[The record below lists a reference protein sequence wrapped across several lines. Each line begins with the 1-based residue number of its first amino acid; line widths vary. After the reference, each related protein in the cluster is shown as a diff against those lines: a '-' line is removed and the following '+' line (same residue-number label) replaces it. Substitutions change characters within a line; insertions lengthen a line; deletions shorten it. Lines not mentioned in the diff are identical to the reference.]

1 MRYISTRQT
10 GGQTVSFE
18 HALLQGL
25 ARDGGLYIPERWPA
39 LDNDALAALRG
50 RPYAEVAAA
59 VMAEFTGRAFSRK
72 QLAAIAAESY
82 AGFDHPATAP
92 LVQLGPDQWLLE
104 LFHGPTLAF
113 KDFALQMVARLLD
126 AVLAKRGRTA
136 TILAAT
142 SGDTGAAAIE
152 AFRGREALS
161 VVVLH
166 PAGRVSEMQRRQM
179 TTAAEPNVHNVAIAG
194 TFDDCQALVKAL
206 FADLALR
213 DEDRARSGQL
223 DQLGPC
229 RGADRLLRL
238 CALALGAPGRA
249 VSFTV
254 PTGNFGNVYAGY
266 AARQMGVPIER
277 LMVAT
282 NRNDILA
289 RFFETGLYRKGT
301 VHRTLSPSM
310 DIQVASNF
318 ERLLADLSGRDGD
331 AVCALMAELAEHG
344 EFTLRGAR
352 LAQAKAAFAA
362 ARADD
367 DACLATIA
375 DVWRESGRMIDP
387 HSAAGVHAARLHGAG
402 AAPMVSLATAHA
414 AKFPD
419 AIERAIGVSPGPAA
433 QACGARGE
441 ARTGDGA
448 ARGCGPA
455 HALHPRPGPRAAA
468 GVRGVSVQIT
478 PLANGLRVVS
488 DPVDHVETAS
498 VGLWVDVGA
507 RCETE
512 ETNGLS
518 HLLEHM
524 AFKGTE
530 RRSARDIAEEIEAVG
545 GHLNAYTSRETTAYY
560 AKVMKEDVPLALDL
574 LADILQHST
583 FDEEELERERAV
595 VIQEIAQVND
605 TPDDLVFDR
614 FQETAYPDQ
623 PIGRTI
629 LGPPE
634 RVGSYSREALAAY
647 MGAHY
652 RAARMVLVGSGRV
665 DHDALVAAAEA
676 AFTAL
681 PEGPVPAPAA
691 AVYSGGDCRI
701 ARDLEQAHLLVGF
714 DGLAYDD
721 DDFYALQVMSTLLG
735 GGMSSRLFQEIRER
749 RGLAYSVF
757 TFASSYADGGIF
769 GVYAGAGE
777 DELAEL
783 IPVMADELVNACAT
797 VGDEEVARA
806 RAQLKAGLLMS
817 LESTQ
822 ARAERLGRHILLFGR
837 PLTIAELIE
846 RVDAVDR
853 EAVQRTACRIL
864 QGCRPTVA
872 ALGPIARL
880 EGHDSIAA
888 RFA

>member
-1 MRYISTRQT
+1 M
-10 GGQTVSFE
+10 
-18 HALLQGL
+18 
-25 ARDGGLYIPERWPA
+25 
-39 LDNDALAALRG
+39 
-50 RPYAEVAAA
+50 
-59 VMAEFTGRAFSRK
+59 
-72 QLAAIAAESY
+72 
-82 AGFDHPATAP
+82 
-92 LVQLGPDQWLLE
+92 
-104 LFHGPTLAF
+104 
-113 KDFALQMVARLLD
+113 
-126 AVLAKRGRTA
+126 
-136 TILAAT
+136 
-142 SGDTGAAAIE
+142 
-152 AFRGREALS
+152 
-161 VVVLH
+161 
-166 PAGRVSEMQRRQM
+166 
-179 TTAAEPNVHNVAIAG
+179 
-194 TFDDCQALVKAL
+194 
-206 FADLALR
+206 
-213 DEDRARSGQL
+213 
-223 DQLGPC
+223 
-229 RGADRLLRL
+229 
-238 CALALGAPGRA
+238 
-249 VSFTV
+249 
-254 PTGNFGNVYAGY
+254 
-266 AARQMGVPIER
+266 
-277 LMVAT
+277 
-282 NRNDILA
+282 
-289 RFFETGLYRKGT
+289 
-301 VHRTLSPSM
+301 
-310 DIQVASNF
+310 
-318 ERLLADLSGRDGD
+318 
-331 AVCALMAELAEHG
+331 
-344 EFTLRGAR
+344 
-352 LAQAKAAFAA
+352 
-362 ARADD
+362 
-367 DACLATIA
+367 
-375 DVWRESGRMIDP
+375 
-387 HSAAGVHAARLHGAG
+387 
-402 AAPMVSLATAHA
+402 
-414 AKFPD
+414 
-419 AIERAIGVSPGPAA
+419 
-433 QACGARGE
+433 
-441 ARTGDGA
+441 
-448 ARGCGPA
+448 
-455 HALHPRPGPRAAA
+455 
-468 GVRGVSVQIT
+468 SVQIT

-498 VGLWVDVGA
+498 IGLWVDVGA

-583 FDEEELERERAV
+583 FDQEELERERAV

-665 DHDALVAAAEA
+665 DHDSLVAAAET

-681 PEGPVPAPAA
+681 PEGPVPAHAA
-691 AVYSGGDCRI
+691 AVYGGGDCRI
-701 ARDLEQAHLLVGF
+701 ARDLEQAHVLIGF

-837 PLTIAELIE
+837 PLTIDELIE

-864 QGCRPTVA
+864 QGGHPTVA

-880 EGHDSIAA
+880 EDHDSIAA

>member
-1 MRYISTRQT
+1 MSDQTTR
-10 GGQTVSFE
+10 
-18 HALLQGL
+18 
-25 ARDGGLYIPERWPA
+25 
-39 LDNDALAALRG
+39 
-50 RPYAEVAAA
+50 
-59 VMAEFTGRAFSRK
+59 
-72 QLAAIAAESY
+72 
-82 AGFDHPATAP
+82 
-92 LVQLGPDQWLLE
+92 
-104 LFHGPTLAF
+104 
-113 KDFALQMVARLLD
+113 
-126 AVLAKRGRTA
+126 
-136 TILAAT
+136 
-142 SGDTGAAAIE
+142 
-152 AFRGREALS
+152 
-161 VVVLH
+161 
-166 PAGRVSEMQRRQM
+166 
-179 TTAAEPNVHNVAIAG
+179 
-194 TFDDCQALVKAL
+194 
-206 FADLALR
+206 
-213 DEDRARSGQL
+213 
-223 DQLGPC
+223 
-229 RGADRLLRL
+229 
-238 CALALGAPGRA
+238 
-249 VSFTV
+249 
-254 PTGNFGNVYAGY
+254 
-266 AARQMGVPIER
+266 
-277 LMVAT
+277 
-282 NRNDILA
+282 
-289 RFFETGLYRKGT
+289 
-301 VHRTLSPSM
+301 
-310 DIQVASNF
+310 
-318 ERLLADLSGRDGD
+318 
-331 AVCALMAELAEHG
+331 
-344 EFTLRGAR
+344 
-352 LAQAKAAFAA
+352 
-362 ARADD
+362 
-367 DACLATIA
+367 
-375 DVWRESGRMIDP
+375 
-387 HSAAGVHAARLHGAG
+387 
-402 AAPMVSLATAHA
+402 
-414 AKFPD
+414 
-419 AIERAIGVSPGPAA
+419 
-433 QACGARGE
+433 
-441 ARTGDGA
+441 
-448 ARGCGPA
+448 
-455 HALHPRPGPRAAA
+455 
-468 GVRGVSVQIT
+468 
-478 PLANGLRVVS
+478 LANGLRVVS

-498 VGLWVDVGA
+498 IGLWVDVGA

-583 FDEEELERERAV
+583 FDAEELERERAV

-652 RAARMVLVGSGRV
+652 RASRMVLVGSGRV

-691 AVYSGGDCRI
+691 AVYGGGDCRI
-701 ARDLEQAHLLVGF
+701 ARDLEQAHLIVGF
-714 DGLAYDD
+714 DALGYDD

-797 VGDEEVARA
+797 VNDAEVARA

-837 PLTIAELIE
+837 PLTVAELIE

-864 QGCRPTVA
+864 QGGRPTVS

-880 EGHDSIAA
+880 ESHDSIAA